1 MQFVLNDAE
10 CFERFFLLLFK
21 NLYCLSNILFLTS
34 ERLMRILCYIIL
46 TFNKLMN

>member
-21 NLYCLSNILFLTS
+21 NCIVYLKFCFLTS

-46 TFNKLMN
+46 TFKKLMN